1 MFDLAMVMIS
11 NNIKEYTFTKKLLV
25 IVASIKGI
33 WYFDAILRLR
43 YVAKHI
49 KGQNFNGKKWIYGD
63 KIMKRVTGRLLIL
76 TILLAFLSITAG
88 CQTCCGL
95 LETKQKTM
103 LFNGKDLA
111 GWKLFIPDETID
123 TSEAWSVKDGVVHC
137 TGKPNGYM
145 RTKSAYEN
153 YKLHLEWR
161 WPGEP
166 TNSGVLLHV
175 GGEDKLWPKCIECQL
190 KAENAGDIVLMN
202 GAGIAIDCKD
212 MQNPSTPF
220 VIIPKKENSS
230 EKTPGQWN
238 TYEIFCNADVI
249 RCYVN
254 GVLQNEGTG
263 ATATSGRICLQ
274 SEGGP
279 IEFRNIYIESLE

>member
-1 MFDLAMVMIS
+1 
-11 NNIKEYTFTKKLLV
+11 
-25 IVASIKGI
+25 
-33 WYFDAILRLR
+33 
-43 YVAKHI
+43 
-49 KGQNFNGKKWIYGD
+49 
-63 KIMKRVTGRLLIL
+63 
-76 TILLAFLSITAG
+76 
-88 CQTCCGL
+88 
-95 LETKQKTM
+95 
-103 LFNGKDLA
+103 
-111 GWKLFIPDETID
+111 
-123 TSEAWSVKDGVVHC
+123 
-137 TGKPNGYM
+137 
-145 RTKSAYEN
+145 
-153 YKLHLEWR
+153 
-161 WPGEP
+161 
-166 TNSGVLLHV
+166 
-175 GGEDKLWPKCIECQL
+175 
-190 KAENAGDIVLMN
+190 MN
-202 GAGIAIDCKD
+202 GAGIAIDGKD